1 MEILYFFLA
10 SSLTGLI
17 GLNLIFR
24 KGILVHKLLGTYL
37 CLFCLLIF
45 TSYFSAHER
54 PQDYPEIVL
63 IQSPA
68 HFLFGPIH
76 FLFVYFVLNPRN
88 KFSNYFWLLFIPF
101 VLHLAELLA
110 LYIGPIFDKINDV
123 ELFFRYKSLAN
134 YPNSIFHIPAF
145 TMSCIKVALTVFYQ
159 VISLWLLF
167 KFIQVKKKI
176 YLKNKFLINWL
187 FLVNASGIISA
198 FLSIF
203 YLTGI
208 ISFNNFLFSYFDLLI
223 ILPTFFNLAILIMK
237 PQILKINNFQRL
249 VFNLQEYRQMGN
261 SGFISGCNNQFD
273 SIALQLE
280 AFFISKKPYLDSNL
294 RLGFVAIE
302 LNISSRVLTQV
313 IQYKY
318 ETTYSNFINSWRLN
332 YITEQRALHEEWSN
346 YSFDLLAEISGFSS
360 RQSFYNAV
368 KKIHGT
374 TPTKFLKF
382 QK

>member
-1 MEILYFFLA
+1 MEILYFFFA
-10 SSLTGLI
+10 SSLAGLI

-24 KGILVHKLLGTYL
+24 NGILAYKLLGIYL

-45 TSYFSAHER
+45 TSYFSTHER
-54 PQDYPEIVL
+54 LKDYPEIVL
-63 IQSPA
+63 IQSSA

-76 FLFVYFVLNPRN
+76 FLFVYFTLNPNN

-110 LYIGPIFDKINDV
+110 FYIGPIYVKIIEV

-145 TMSCIKVALTVFYQ
+145 IMSCIKVALTLIYQ
-159 VISLWLLF
+159 LISLWLLF
-167 KFIQVKKKI
+167 KFIQVKKRI
-176 YLKNKFLINWL
+176 NLKNKILLNWL
-187 FLVNASGIISA
+187 FLVSVLGIFSA

-208 ISFNNFLFSYFDLLI
+208 ISFNNFPFSYFDLLM

-237 PQILKINNFQRL
+237 PNILKVNNFQRL
-249 VFNLQEYRQMGN
+249 VFDLYENRQMGN
-261 SGFISGCNNQFD
+261 SSYVSGCNNQFD
-273 SIALQLE
+273 SIAHQLE
-280 AFFISKKPYLDSNL
+280 AFFILKKPYLDSNL
-294 RLGFVAIE
+294 RLGVIAIE
-302 LNISSRVLTQV
+302 LNVSSRVLSQV

-374 TPTKFLKF
+374 TPTKFLEF
-382 QK
+382 

>member
-1 MEILYFFLA
+1 MEILYFFFA

-24 KGILVHKLLGTYL
+24 NGILAYKLLGIYL

-45 TSYFSAHER
+45 TSYFSPHER
-54 PQDYPEIVL
+54 LKDYPEIVL
-63 IQSPA
+63 IQSSA

-76 FLFVYFVLNPRN
+76 FLFVYFTLNPNN

-110 LYIGPIFDKINDV
+110 FYIGPIYVKIIEV
-123 ELFFRYKSLAN
+123 KLFFSNKSLAN

-145 TMSCIKVALTVFYQ
+145 TMSCIKVALTVIYQ
-159 VISLWLLF
+159 VISLWLVF
-167 KFIQVKKKI
+167 KFIQVKKRIK
-176 YLKNKFLINWL
+176 LKNKFLLNWL
-187 FLVNASGIISA
+187 FLVNVLGIFSA

-208 ISFNNFLFSYFDLLI
+208 ISFNNFPFSYFDLLM

-249 VFNLQEYRQMGN
+249 VFNLQECRQMGN
-261 SGFISGCNNQFD
+261 SSFVSGCNNQFD
-273 SIALQLE
+273 SITHQLE
-280 AFFISKKPYLDSNL
+280 AFFILKKPYLDSNL
-294 RLGFVAIE
+294 RLGVIAIE
-302 LNISSRVLTQV
+302 LNVSSRVLSQA

-374 TPTKFLKF
+374 TPTKFLKS
-382 QK
+382 

>member
-1 MEILYFFLA
+1 MEILYFFFA
-10 SSLTGLI
+10 SSLAGLI

-24 KGILVHKLLGTYL
+24 NGILAYKLLGIYL

-45 TSYFSAHER
+45 TSYFSTHER
-54 PQDYPEIVL
+54 LKDYPEIVL
-63 IQSPA
+63 IQSSA

-76 FLFVYFVLNPRN
+76 FLFVYFTLNPNN

-110 LYIGPIFDKINDV
+110 FYIGPIYVKIIEV

-145 TMSCIKVALTVFYQ
+145 IMSCIKVALTLIYQ
-159 VISLWLLF
+159 LISLWLLF
-167 KFIQVKKKI
+167 KFIQVKKRIK
-176 YLKNKFLINWL
+176 LKNKILLNWL
-187 FLVNASGIISA
+187 FLVSVLGIFSA

-208 ISFNNFLFSYFDLLI
+208 ISFNNFPFSYFDLLM

-237 PQILKINNFQRL
+237 PNILKVNNFQRL
-249 VFNLQEYRQMGN
+249 VFDLYENRQMGN
-261 SGFISGCNNQFD
+261 SSYVSGCSNQFD
-273 SIALQLE
+273 SIAHQLE
-280 AFFISKKPYLDSNL
+280 AFFILKKPYLDSNL
-294 RLGFVAIE
+294 RLGVIAIE
-302 LNISSRVLTQV
+302 LNVSSRVLSQV

-374 TPTKFLKF
+374 TPTKFLEF
-382 QK
+382 

>member
-1 MEILYFFLA
+1 MEILYFFFA
-10 SSLTGLI
+10 SSLAGLI

-24 KGILVHKLLGTYL
+24 NGILAYKLLGIYL

-45 TSYFSAHER
+45 TSYFSTHER
-54 PQDYPEIVL
+54 LKDYPEIVL
-63 IQSPA
+63 IQSSA
-68 HFLFGPIH
+68 HFLIGPIH
-76 FLFVYFVLNPRN
+76 FLFVYFTLNPNN

-110 LYIGPIFDKINDV
+110 FYIGPIYVKIIEV

-145 TMSCIKVALTVFYQ
+145 IMSCIKVALTVIYQ
-159 VISLWLLF
+159 VISLWLVF

-176 YLKNKFLINWL
+176 KLKNKFLLNWL
-187 FLVNASGIISA
+187 FLVSVLGIFSA

-203 YLTGI
+203 HLTGI
-208 ISFNNFLFSYFDLLI
+208 ISFNNFPFSYFDLLL

-261 SGFISGCNNQFD
+261 SSFVSGCNNQFD

-280 AFFISKKPYLDSNL
+280 AFFIFKKPYLDSNL
-294 RLGFVAIE
+294 RLDVIAIE
-302 LNISSRVLTQV
+302 LNISSRVLSQV

-374 TPTKFLKF
+374 TPTKFLEF
-382 QK
+382 